1 MEDTVR
7 KFFMVIPRVAFNIL
21 REDHADLDFS
31 EDNLQTEDYTLV
43 CLEEDQV
50 EFYKDRLMEIGTA
63 NDLSVFAQLI
73 VTYIPSQASLP
84 AWVDYPKFVHEY
96 MWGMIR
102 SRNAVETF
110 KSQDRVAGMLKNS
123 PLAALIGALASSLA
137 SIEQS
142 DEEEDDDE
150 GPCDNPSCPFCH
162 PETAFA
168 SSETDSE
175 PNSEETP
182 KKADT
187 QFVQGVQGS
196 SDTFFVNGSRS
207 IH

>member
-102 SRNAVETF
+102 SRKAVETF
-110 KSQDRVAGMLKNS
+110 KSQDRIAGMLKNS
-123 PLAALIGALASSLA
+123 PLAVLIGALAGGLT

-142 DEEEDDDE
+142 DEDADDE
-150 GPCDNPSCPFCH
+150 GPCDNPNCPFCH

>member
-142 DEEEDDDE
+142 DGDDEADE

-168 SSETDSE
+168 SSESDDGD
-175 PNSEETP
+175 TP
-182 KKADT
+182 KKSET
-187 QFVQGVQGS
+187 QFVRGVQGS
-196 SDTFFVNGSRS
+196 PDTFFVNGSKS